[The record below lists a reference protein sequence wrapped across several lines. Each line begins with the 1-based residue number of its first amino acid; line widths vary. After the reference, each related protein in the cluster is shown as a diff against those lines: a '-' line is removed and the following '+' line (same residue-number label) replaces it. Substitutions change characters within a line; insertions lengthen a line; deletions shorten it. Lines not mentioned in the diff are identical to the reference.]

1 MKKYLVIGFIIFG
14 FSCQNSQTEKKVSEI
29 PNKNPEITEKPKVEP
44 KKPDQENIVGQ
55 EFFDLIL
62 DTISIKP
69 ISKELL
75 LDYEWEYKP
84 FDNCKS
90 ILTFNPSGNGDSYNC
105 EMEEWNEIVYKI
117 SSDTLLIQEFDIPH
131 VDNPEQKRIKIRDD
145 KYVFRVCLKRI
156 KSGKLFH
163 MTHLFINL

>member
-1 MKKYLVIGFIIFG
+1 MNLKMKKYLVIGFIIFG

-90 ILTFNPSGNGDSYNC
+90 ILTFNPSGNVASIIG
-105 EMEEWNEIVYKI
+105 YKSPYYGSKYI
-117 SSDTLLIQEFDIPH
+117 PRLDLITMAQSLAQFKP
-131 VDNPEQKRIKIRDD
+131 N
-145 KYVFRVCLKRI
+145 
-156 KSGKLFH
+156 
-163 MTHLFINL
+163 